1 MFLTLCS
8 QALHDNPVQGDMAME
23 RVLSVTRTFIRLLIP
38 LLIKLN
44 LTNVT
49 KF

>member
-1 MFLTLCS
+1 MFLTRCS
-8 QALHDNPVQGDMAME
+8 QALHDNPVQGEMAMKG
-23 RVLSVTRTFIRLLIP
+23 VLSVTSTFITLLIP